1 MLLNH
6 FIGYNIQSSSPFPPG
21 WPQIFCMAYIEI
33 CFPNH
38 YFKDDNG
45 DSRQRK
51 KTLLPFMVKLVLLNA
66 FVCFSDLFSFDQN
79 HLTLVFKGMFFAV
92 LKSSCYNINPATCGE
107 RSRQRHPQLMLN
119 KSVPLGVPGTWSTS
133 AVSLVP
139 VQREKSRLQ
148 SHRFPHFVRMFLY
161 MQNPARAWFPEP
173 SLSVFGE
180 AAFLLSL
187 KCIFLSSAQKNIPSL
202 FIPCAGFKGK
212 TKNTRCW
219 EKCTGQHEH
228 NELTTQPGSS
238 HFPPIPCTD
247 PGSMP

>member
-6 FIGYNIQSSSPFPPG
+6 FIGYNIQSSSPFPLG
-21 WPQIFCMAYIEI
+21 WSQIFCMAYIEI

-187 KCIFLSSAQKNIPSL
+187 NAFFSPLHKKIFPASS
-202 FIPCAGFKGK
+202 
-212 TKNTRCW
+212 
-219 EKCTGQHEH
+219 
-228 NELTTQPGSS
+228 
-238 HFPPIPCTD
+238 FPVQVLKAKPKILD
-247 PGSMP
+247 AERSALGSMSTMS